1 MDQFQSN
8 IDRVETA
15 ARIASE
21 RTSANGET
29 EVAFPLISPH
39 FLGSHWLVLVNSVFL
54 SPCLLAK
61 GILLRRTIRNI
72 LYAPPNF
79 HARRIARTALSTID
93 FAMSPHFRSSSRV
106 CVAPSSV
113 FLSSSPVR
121 IILQNSLPSSS
132 SSEDDRRQ
140 DASTEDDQP
149 ISKVGRKRELR
160 EMRKHRFDLHP
171 RKPNGTPV
179 RARNM

>member
-1 MDQFQSN
+1 MW
-8 IDRVETA
+8 
-15 ARIASE
+15 
-21 RTSANGET
+21 
-29 EVAFPLISPH
+29 P
-39 FLGSHWLVLVNSVFL
+39 
-54 SPCLLAK
+54 
-61 GILLRRTIRNI
+61 
-72 LYAPPNF
+72 
-79 HARRIARTALSTID
+79 
-93 FAMSPHFRSSSRV
+93 
-106 CVAPSSV
+106 PSSV

-171 RKPNGTPV
+171 RKPNGTPRSCAKYV
-179 RARNM
+179 NVVDLTKRIDKRTTEDSASFAFIVSSSPIEDSPAKERPRALRGARIVPARVAIRNFNHESQNKSIIAERTCVDFASRTGEAILWK